1 MPSRHPVGRNRFII
15 HAILTL
21 VVVLAVILVA
31 GRFAPWEIT
40 GGNVILRAQRGMTHE
55 FPTLTNGQLI
65 VPQYNR
71 HEVELGDE
79 ARPKNVILM
88 IGDGMGVGQFSSAS
102 MMLHGPDGQLAV
114 ESAPITGLVRTHAG
128 NNLVTDSAAASTA
141 MATGFKAPKTAI
153 SILADGRRPVTLLE
167 AAKSS
172 GLGTGVITTS
182 GLADATPA
190 GFLVHAGDRYQ
201 YANIFSS
208 ILAAD
213 NDILMGGT
221 WIHHHRAK
229 QDTEY
234 LDLVSRVDELG
245 TAAGYH
251 VVQDETGLAGA
262 QTPVLALFDPR
273 GDSASGHGPELI
285 VTTEFALG
293 ALERQERGFF
303 ILIESEL
310 SDGFGHKNSISG
322 VVEAVREFDE
332 AVSYA
337 VAWAEERGDTLVLVT
352 ADHDTGGLGVT
363 DGDYEDGSAGVRWV
377 NDLHTGQWVPLF
389 AFGPGA
395 EHFSGVMDNTDI
407 GVLIAKLLG
416 IEDFPNAHP

>member
-1 MPSRHPVGRNRFII
+1 MPSRHPATRHHFII

-21 VVVLAVILVA
+21 AVVLAITFVA

-40 GGNVILRAQRGMTHE
+40 GGNVVLRSQRGMTHE
-55 FPTLTNGQLI
+55 FPTPESGQLI
-65 VPQYNR
+65 VPRTNR
-71 HEVELGDE
+71 HGIELGE
-79 ARPKNVILM
+79 EFRPKNVILM
-88 IGDGMGVGQFSSAS
+88 IGDGMGVGQLSSAS
-102 MMLHGPDGQLAV
+102 MMLYGPDGQLAV

-190 GFLVHAGDRYQ
+190 GFLVHADDRYQ
-201 YANIFSS
+201 YASIFSS
-208 ILAAD
+208 ILETE
-213 NDILMGGT
+213 NDVLMGGT
-221 WIHHHRAK
+221 WVHHHKAK
-229 QDTEY
+229 RDKEY
-234 LDLVSRVDELG
+234 LDLVSRVVELG

-251 VVQDETGLAGA
+251 VVRDESDLAGA
-262 QTPVLALFDPR
+262 RTPILALFEPR
-273 GDSASGHGPELI
+273 GTSASAHGPELA
-285 VTTEFALG
+285 VTTRFLLDALGGREAGFFALV
-293 ALERQERGFF
+293 
-303 ILIESEL
+303 ESEL

-332 AVSYA
+332 AVAYA
-337 VAWAEERGDTLVLVT
+337 VAWAEERDDTLVLVT

-363 DGDYEDGSAGVRWV
+363 DGDYEDGEAGVRWV
-377 NDLHTGQWVPLF
+377 CDMHTGQWVPLF

-395 EHFSGVMDNTDI
+395 EQFSGVMDNTDI

-416 IEDFPNAHP
+416 IEDFPGIQP